1 MTVEISGAKEMENR
15 YAVHAI
21 REHETPDRRNESL
34 MWFYRD
40 AEVARLRT
48 CAEISLD
55 FGRFQRA
62 IVDRE
67 EMELP

>member
-1 MTVEISGAKEMENR
+1 MPYESTKHLTGA
-15 YAVHAI
+15 
-21 REHETPDRRNESL
+21 TESL